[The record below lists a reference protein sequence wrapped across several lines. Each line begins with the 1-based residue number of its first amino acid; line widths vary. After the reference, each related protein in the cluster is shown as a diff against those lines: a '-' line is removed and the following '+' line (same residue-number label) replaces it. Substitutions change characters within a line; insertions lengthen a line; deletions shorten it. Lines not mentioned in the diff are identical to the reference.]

1 MDAVSF
7 MVSSDPNLCEGLA
20 LSDRER
26 QRTRSTWRGGSKS
39 TRETAR
45 ILSFSTQR
53 LAEAAVSKIIIVLF
67 PCRYFYGGGAGRADL
82 HRSSRIDRHRRRSG
96 PQARRMQDLAGEAKT
111 KPFRC
116 RKAAARASTALRR
129 P

>member
-26 QRTRSTWRGGSKS
+26 QCTRSTWRGGSKS

-45 ILSFSTQR
+45 IFSFSTQR

-67 PCRYFYGGGAGRADL
+67 SCRYFCGGAPSAPACVGRQELIDTADGADG
-82 HRSSRIDRHRRRSG
+82 R
-96 PQARRMQDLAGEAKT
+96 PGE
-111 KPFRC
+111 C
-116 RKAAARASTALRR
+116 RTW